1 MITRIEPKLTIN
13 FEKIANFG
21 KQFSNLK
28 SIISSLNSYIINKV
42 GKQKLTL
49 TSDLIELIP
58 IKQLIDKNQDTLI
71 ILSELLLF
79 LSSISSIKDAFVEK
93 VSSMEEKLVFI
104 YINSVEKFTKI
115 EEEKMNLMK
124 STLPSN
130 FDDED
135 TNMKQIS
142 DNHAIVYNNFENEI
156 SSLRDEIEKLKQ
168 EKKELEIT
176 LNNKNQEYEYL
187 EKNNKQNML
196 IQEQLTETSL
206 KNTELITQLNEKM
219 LEIEKLKEEN
229 KIEILSLKKINKKLR
244 EENDKLSQQMIDYSS
259 LTSSFNKL
267 KEKYRQM
274 ESNGD
279 SITANLMSQ
288 EIDKKN
294 SQIDSFVKERKSLL
308 EKIENLTNEN
318 YKILKEKQ
326 KSEVKIRQY
335 ESELKEK
342 ENNKDIRLINSEE
355 QKLVSSFA
363 NGICLGEKLEM
374 EEREND
380 KEPLT
385 EIINEVQINYD
396 EKIPVAIFASTMELK
411 DKNSAMMLEYQNKIE
426 LLEKDVK
433 EKNDSI
439 IQLKQEINQIK
450 EQHRKEQNDSIIL
463 KQEIEQIKENSIKE
477 KNESVIQL
485 QEEIDKM
492 KSLYQIEKNEK
503 EKAFNK
509 ELEDKVKVFE
519 DEKMKSDE
527 LIKTLTLNLEES
539 QKSYKDMVKSKE
551 DIIKNLQNDLGLM
564 KTESV
569 IKYSALEKEKEEL
582 VFQINTLTSQMD
594 NLKQELSSQS
604 LNSQGNENS
613 IIQELTIKLTK
624 CENEMLKTKLDK
636 ELNEK
641 NKNELHQLEIEKLNT
656 EIKELQSGTERKI
669 KEIRE
674 LQNKNDKQKNEID
687 ELQKESDKLK
697 KDISDLKSV
706 LLSKDIYL
714 QDFKETMKE
723 KDSMINQKKQEILQL
738 KELNEQNKKQ
748 LILSLKENQVIKQN
762 HEQCQVANNIK
773 TKETGTDCDLPLKS
787 LQGTFTM
794 SEILFDCASALLNE
808 KEN

>member
-42 GKQKLTL
+42 GKQKLAL

-115 EEEKMNLMK
+115 EEEKMNLVK
-124 STLPSN
+124 STLPSY

-229 KIEILSLKKINKKLR
+229 KIEILSLKNINKKLR

-308 EKIENLTNEN
+308 EKIENLTYEN
-318 YKILKEKQ
+318 YKILQEKQ

-450 EQHRKEQNDSIIL
+450 EQYRKEQNDSIIL

-656 EIKELQSGTERKI
+656 EIKELQSGIEPKI

-674 LQNKNDKQKNEID
+674 LRNKNDKQKNEID
-687 ELQKESDKLK
+687 QLQKESDKRK
-697 KDISDLKSV
+697 KDISELKSV
-706 LLSKDIYL
+706 ALSKDIYL
-714 QDFKETMKE
+714 QDFKESMKE

-738 KELNEQNKKQ
+738 KELNEQNKKKY
-748 LILSLKENQVIKQN
+748 IRIK
-762 HEQCQVANNIK
+762 
-773 TKETGTDCDLPLKS
+773 
-787 LQGTFTM
+787 
-794 SEILFDCASALLNE
+794 
-808 KEN
+808 

>member
-71 ILSELLLF
+71 FLSELILF

-115 EEEKMNLMK
+115 EEEKMSLMK
-124 STLPSN
+124 STLPSY
-130 FDDED
+130 FDEED

-229 KIEILSLKKINKKLR
+229 KIEILSLKKINKKLG

-274 ESNGD
+274 ESKGD

-318 YKILKEKQ
+318 YKILQEKQ

-342 ENNKDIRLINSEE
+342 ENNKDFRLINSEE
-355 QKLVSSFA
+355 PILVSSFA

-374 EEREND
+374 EEKEKD

-385 EIINEVQINYD
+385 EIINEVEINYD
-396 EKIPVAIFASTMELK
+396 EKIPVANFASTMELK

-439 IQLKQEINQIK
+439 IQLKQEIDQIK
-450 EQHRKEQNDSIIL
+450 EQYRKEQNDSIIL
-463 KQEIEQIKENSIKE
+463 KQEIEQIKENSIQE
-477 KNESVIQL
+477 KNESVMQL
-485 QEEIDKM
+485 QQEIDKM

-539 QKSYKDMVKSKE
+539 QKLYKDMVKSKE

-656 EIKELQSGTERKI
+656 EIKELQSGIEGKI

-674 LQNKNDKQKNEID
+674 LQNKNDKQKNEIN

-697 KDISDLKSV
+697 KDISELKSV
-706 LLSKDIYL
+706 SLSKDIYL
-714 QDFKETMKE
+714 QDFKETIKE

-738 KELNEQNKKQ
+738 KELNEQNKK
-748 LILSLKENQVIKQN
+748 LILSLKEKQVIKQN
-762 HEQCQVANNIK
+762 HEQCQVVNNIII
-773 TKETGTDCDLPLKS
+773 KETGTDCDLPLKS

-808 KEN
+808 EEN

>member
-13 FEKIANFG
+13 FEKNANFG

-124 STLPSN
+124 STLPSY

-308 EKIENLTNEN
+308 EKIENLTYEN
-318 YKILKEKQ
+318 YKILQEKQ

-342 ENNKDIRLINSEE
+342 ENNKDFRLINSEE

-450 EQHRKEQNDSIIL
+450 EQYRKEQNDSIIL

-519 DEKMKSDE
+519 DEKMKRDE

-641 NKNELHQLEIEKLNT
+641 NKNELHKLEIEKLNT
-656 EIKELQSGTERKI
+656 EIKELQSGIEPKI

-674 LQNKNDKQKNEID
+674 LRNKNDKQKNEID
-687 ELQKESDKLK
+687 QLQKESDKLK
-697 KDISDLKSV
+697 KDISELKSV
-706 LLSKDIYL
+706 SLSKDIYL

-738 KELNEQNKKQ
+738 KELNEQNKK